1 MAVVIPFPTSQ
12 RPRRSVRPVEDCI
25 SKVREAIRILED
37 HSDQLFCRR
46 RRMPQEEI
54 FLLEDLGDAIEALR
68 RGRPRRGLM

>member
-46 RRMPQEEI
+46 RRMPQEEV
-54 FLLEDLGDAIEALR
+54 FLWEELTDAVETYQR
-68 RGRPRRGLM
+68 R